1 MKTLFVLSHSDFI
14 GTFESVMQELA
25 ARGHEVRIGVATKKQ
40 PPTLP
45 ERLSEDSAI
54 QAMACPPRRRDEWG
68 LAARL
73 LRSLRDF
80 SFYLDPRY
88 SAASQLR
95 QRAQRLLARVAS
107 DGRTTHIVSACPM
120 CGARLSGDEWG
131 RFLSELGDAER
142 SNLWQLL
149 EKMETVLPVDPA
161 IGVFL
166 EGERPEVLVV
176 APLVRLESNLVDF
189 VKAAQSVGIPVVAPV
204 GSWDDLMIDGALHVI
219 PDRLL
224 VWNESQR
231 GVARA
236 LHGVPDERI
245 VVTGAPRFDHFVDR
259 SVSTDRNRYC
269 ESLELLPGR
278 PLCVFLGSSL
288 LMAPREPA
296 FVDRWVQAVRASTD
310 EAVRRCN
317 IVIRPHPQ
325 RRDEY
330 EARQNDW
337 GPHVALDRSDDPQ
350 RLFDCLTHAAIA
362 VGINTGAMLEA
373 ALVGTPVYSLLVP
386 GCAGGQQD
394 TVHFHRL
401 LRSLGGFVELS
412 HTLQGHLKLLG
423 SALETSAIGDR
434 AGAES
439 FVWAPGE
446 AGRATT
452 LTVNAIENAGRG
464 AASRG
469 LLSWVRASRP
479 VLSGVGAA
487 QRMFDRDVDI
497 PVAGSIPLES
507 GCKTSDSLGNS
518 EVTEQVAGA
527 VPDAFLASL
536 EGTDLSTLANDGTI
550 SEFWKHQ
557 IANARARAESNTGS
571 AELRVADVVAELGY
585 TFRPLADG
593 LEVDE
598 DPSLRRALE
607 AWKGIKPMVRRSGSK
622 VPGLSLDEWEHVSA
636 LAWLEQEE
644 LLDDYL
650 AFIRPFRIKSSMTAI
665 RHYYRARVLEQL
677 CGEHLGRRNLHVL
690 EVGAGAGNLAT
701 FLLSTGF
708 ARSYV
713 IVDLPEMLMNASLNI
728 SRYWPDAVVHA
739 DAPPGNPEPGHV
751 YLVRTAD
758 ISALVS
764 EQFDVAVNFNSFM
777 EMDRAARDLYISEM
791 YRTAKNGAILYNVNR
806 RQAKLPQSDGSLF
819 DNNPLLYPYVTHDH
833 VLFWEDD
840 PFETA
845 VRAWFGK
852 RPSVAI
858 ARAEIVRKR

>member
-1 MKTLFVLSHSDFI
+1 MKTLFVLSHGDFI
-14 GTFESVMQELA
+14 GTFESVMLELA
-25 ARGHEVRIGVATKKQ
+25 ARGHEVRVGVATKKQ
-40 PPTLP
+40 PPPLP
-45 ERLSEDSAI
+45 DRLAEEAVI
-54 QAMACPPRRRDEWG
+54 QSMACPPRRRDEWG
-68 LAARL
+68 KAARL
-73 LRSLRDF
+73 LRSFRDF

-88 SAASQLR
+88 AAASRLR

-131 RFLSELGDAER
+131 RFLSELGEAER
-142 SNLWQLL
+142 RNVWQLL
-149 EKMETVLPVDPA
+149 EKMEAMLPVDPRIVA
-161 IGVFL
+161 FL
-166 EGERPEVLVV
+166 EVERPEVLVV
-176 APLVRLESNLVDF
+176 APLARLESNLVDF
-189 VKAAQSVGIPVVAPV
+189 VKAAQSVGVPVVAPV
-204 GSWDDLMIDGALHVI
+204 GSWDDLTIDGALHVI
-219 PDRLL
+219 PERLL

-231 GVARA
+231 GAARA

-259 SVSTDRNRYC
+259 SVSMDRNRYC
-269 ESLELLPGR
+269 ESLELLPDR
-278 PLCVFLGSSL
+278 PLCLFLGSSL
-288 LMAPREPA
+288 LIAPGEPA
-296 FVDRWVQAVRASTD
+296 FVDRWVQAVRASAD

-325 RRDEY
+325 RHDEY
-330 EARQNDW
+330 GARQNDW
-337 GPHVALDRSDDPQ
+337 GPSVALDRSDDPQ

-362 VGINTGAMLEA
+362 VGINTGAMIEA

-386 GCAGGQQD
+386 ECAGGQQD
-394 TVHFHRL
+394 TVHFHWV

-412 HTLQGHLKLLG
+412 HTLQGHLKMLG
-423 SALETSAIGDR
+423 SALENSAVGER

-439 FVWAPGE
+439 FVWAPGQ

-452 LTVNAIENAGRG
+452 LTVNAIENAGGGEAPR
-464 AASRG
+464 S

-479 VLSGVGAA
+479 VSSGVGAA
-487 QRMFDRDVDI
+487 QRMFDGDVDI

-507 GCKTSDSLGNS
+507 GWQTSDSLGDS
-518 EVTEQVAGA
+518 EVTEQGPGA

-536 EGTDLSTLANDGTI
+536 EGTDLSTLANDRTI
-550 SEFWKHQ
+550 SEFWKRQ
-557 IANARARAESNTGS
+557 IVDARTRAESSTGS

-585 TFRPLADG
+585 GFRPLADG
-593 LEVDE
+593 IEIDE

-607 AWKGIKPMVRRSGSK
+607 GWKGIKPMVRRSGSK

-644 LLDDYL
+644 LLNDYL
-650 AFIRPFRIKSSMTAI
+650 TFIRPFRVKSSMTAI
-665 RHYYRARVLEQL
+665 RHYYRVRVLEQL

-701 FLLSTGF
+701 FLLSTGL

-739 DAPPGNPEPGHV
+739 DAPPAAPEPGHV
-751 YLVRTAD
+751 YLVRTAG

-777 EMDRAARDLYISEM
+777 EMDRAVRDLYISEM
-791 YRTAKNGAILYNVNR
+791 YRTAKNGALLYNVNR

-819 DNNPLLYPYVTHDH
+819 DNNPMLYPYVTHDH

-858 ARAEIVRKR
+858 ARAEVVRKR